1 MTSQGNDIELDDLQ
15 SKAVT
20 AHLGPVAVE
29 GAPGSGKTTA
39 LITRALVLMK
49 DGVPPESLF
58 FLTPGDGR
66 QALAVKTAISNDVP
80 RLTDTIPHERI
91 SRLKISSY
99 RGLAIS
105 WLRRFG
111 PEVLGIPKDFG
122 VWSRRRAS
130 LAAYGMI
137 LENGSDW
144 PISASEVPDVM
155 RWHRFRRSSLPE
167 IAVAGAPSHWHEF
180 LQMYEEEKR
189 RRGVLDQDDV
199 IAKAIEVMEKGPGL
213 IDSWRDSMKPH
224 FLADNFHNM
233 TPVEYRF
240 LQTITGRNASVMVA
254 GDRNQSVGSWWGAD
268 PGLIDQFKR
277 DNSRVQCF
285 TLYLNHR
292 FSEALFEIVFR
303 LARREPLRPL
313 PEQSAWIEGRTM
325 IKRARLLE
333 MEGEPEAMDGI
344 LSRMLREIR
353 ENGFRYS
360 EMAILCRRHSSIDR
374 VQHSLAT
381 YGIPYT
387 VSGDTREQGSM
398 ESTDSLSLTT
408 IHGAQGSQW
417 PYVLILDASD
427 DILPGPLAASN
438 LQSLA
443 EEQRLFYVAAT
454 RASEYLD
461 ISFNTQN
468 GRARAT
474 RFTQPIRGLLKVQPL
489 EV

>member
-20 AHLGPVAVE
+20 AHFGPVAIE

-80 RLTDTIPHERI
+80 RLTDTIPHEHI
-91 SRLKISSY
+91 SRLRVSSY

-111 PEVLGIPKDFG
+111 PEVLGISKDFR
-122 VWSRRRAS
+122 VSSRKQAL

-137 LENGSDW
+137 VGNGSDW
-144 PISASEVPDVM
+144 HISASEVPDLM

-167 IAVAGAPSHWHEF
+167 IAVPGVPSHWHEF
-180 LQMYEEEKR
+180 IQMYEEEKR
-189 RRGVLDQDDV
+189 HRGVLDQDDV
-199 IAKAIEVMEKGPGL
+199 LVKAIEVMEKSPGL

-233 TPVEYRF
+233 TPVEYRL
-240 LQTITGRNASVMVA
+240 LQTIAGVNSSVMVA
-254 GDRNQSVGSWWGAD
+254 GDCNQSVGSWWGAD
-268 PGLIDQFKR
+268 PGLIEQFKR
-277 DNSRVQCF
+277 DNSKTQSF
-285 TLYLNHR
+285 ILFLNHR
-292 FSEALFEIVFR
+292 FNGPLFEIAFR
-303 LARREPLRPL
+303 LAGQEPLTPL

-325 IKRARLLE
+325 IKRDHQFE
-333 MEGEPEAMDGI
+333 VEGEPEAMDHM
-344 LSRMLREIR
+344 LCRMLRGAR
-353 ENGFRYS
+353 ENGYQYS
-360 EMAILCRRHSSIDR
+360 EMAILCRRHSSIGR
-374 VQHSLAT
+374 FEQSLAAH
-381 YGIPYT
+381 GIPYT
-387 VSGDTREQGSM
+387 VSGDTREQGPM

-408 IHGAQGSQW
+408 IHAAQGSQW

-438 LQSLA
+438 PQSLA

-454 RASEYLD
+454 RASDYLD
-461 ISFNTQN
+461 ISFNTQQ
-468 GRARAT
+468 GRAKAT
-474 RFTQPIRGLLKVQPL
+474 RFTQPIRSLLQIQPL
-489 EV
+489 RV